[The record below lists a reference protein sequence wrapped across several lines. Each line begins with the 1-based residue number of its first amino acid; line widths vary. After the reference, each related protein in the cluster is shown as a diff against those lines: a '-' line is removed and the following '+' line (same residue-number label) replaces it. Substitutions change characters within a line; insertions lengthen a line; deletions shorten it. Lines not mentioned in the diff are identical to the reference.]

1 MKTKDLLDRMS
12 TIVES
17 NVEAYKSDFYD
28 YDRKA
33 IAAADFGT
41 WAWIVRD
48 HGTQLARLD
57 HGVEPFEYVAAVYDI
72 MTVKQAY
79 ILECSGGSWT
89 MHETDR
95 AGIMDI
101 EKGLDH
107 YDFTFYFNSDWIADT
122 MTGIYESVG
131 SALQA
136 AERIMEARGYG
147 SFTIDP
153 V

>member
-1 MKTKDLLDRMS
+1 MKTKVLLNRMS

-17 NVEAYKSDFYD
+17 SVEAYKSDFYD

-33 IAAADFGT
+33 IAAADRGT

-57 HGVEPFEYVAAVYDI
+57 HGIGPFEYVAAVYDI
-72 MTVKQAY
+72 MTVKRAY
-79 ILECSGGSWT
+79 ILECRGGSWS
-89 MHETDR
+89 MEETDR

-101 EKGLDH
+101 EKNLDH
-107 YDFTFYFNSDWIADT
+107 YDFTFYFNSGWIADT
-122 MTGIYESVG
+122 MTGIFESVK
-131 SALQA
+131 SAMQA
-136 AERIMEARGYG
+136 AERIMEVRGYG
-147 SFTIDP
+147 SFIVDP